1 MQRVSVELWLTVDSE
16 GQYEVAFDRDEACE
30 KHADNNGIAG
40 SLAIHRLALSVPLPQ
55 DISATITLPDDAT
68 GEPVVIEE

>member
-1 MQRVSVELWLTVDSE
+1 
-16 GQYEVAFDRDEACE
+16 VAFDRDDACE

-55 DISATITLPDDAT
+55 DIPAAITLPDDAT